1 MLNMLWL
8 QSLIAHSSP
17 LPIVIMQSNCAL
29 ASAFI
34 GGKGTYI
41 AIDTVLA

>member
-1 MLNMLWL
+1 MAPELDCTLK
-8 QSLIAHSSP
+8 SFTVI
-17 LPIVIMQSNCAL
+17 IMQSNCAL